1 MEEKTI
7 YVYEDW
13 SGGVP
18 ALMGKLHVSSVRG
31 KEQFAFEYETAWL
44 TSEAAN
50 YLLDPDL
57 ALYRG
62 RQYVPMGKQI
72 FGVFADSCPDRWGR
86 TLMKRREA
94 LQARKENRKPKVLGE
109 SDYLLGVYDKAR
121 MGALRFKTQENGVF
135 LSDDRGLAVPPWTT
149 LRTLEAASLGFEN
162 DESGLIVFPTEKQTI

>member
-13 SGGVP
+13 SGDAP
-18 ALMGKLHVSSVRG
+18 ALMGRLHVSSVRG

-50 YLLDPDL
+50 YFLDPDL

-62 RQYVPMGKQI
+62 RQYVPMDKQI

-94 LQARKENRKPKVLGE
+94 IQARKENRKPKTLGE
-109 SDYLLGVYDKAR
+109 SDYLRIL
-121 MGALRFKTQENGVF
+121 F
-135 LSDDRGLAVPPWTT
+135 LMVMYCP
-149 LRTLEAASLGFEN
+149 
-162 DESGLIVFPTEKQTI
+162 